1 MKLVKVISYDKVLD
15 AWLDSYINPEQ
26 IQQITSIP
34 ERDGSF
40 VNLVKFEDMAIRVSY
55 QSYKKLIKLFYGE
68 EYGSNN
74 QSKN

>member
-1 MKLVKVISYDKVLD
+1 MKLVKVISYDKLLD
-15 AWLDSYINPEQ
+15 VWLDSYINPEQ

-40 VNLVKFEDMAIRVSY
+40 VNLVKFEDMAIRVSR
-55 QSYKKLIKLFYGE
+55 QSYIYLINLFYGE
-68 EYGSNN
+68 EYGANT

>member
-15 AWLDSYINPEQ
+15 VWLDSYINPEQ

-34 ERDGSF
+34 EKDGTF
-40 VNLVKFEDMAIRVSY
+40 INLVKFEDMAIRVSRK
-55 QSYKKLIKLFYGE
+55 SYLKLVKLLYGE
-68 EYGSNN
+68 EYDTNT

>member
-15 AWLDSYINPEQ
+15 VWLDSYINPEQ

-40 VNLVKFEDMAIRVSY
+40 VNLVKFEDMAIRVSD

-68 EYGSNN
+68 EYDTNN
-74 QSKN
+74 

>member
-15 AWLDSYINPEQ
+15 VWLDSYINPEQ

-40 VNLVKFEDMAIRVSY
+40 VNLVKFADMAISVSY

-68 EYGSNN
+68 EYDTNT